1 MVSWTIPL
9 AYIVEKIHMAIVSQD
24 QKKGKKKKKKKTK
37 FICYNKK
44 QKNYLRFL
52 ITP

>member
-24 QKKGKKKKKKKTK
+24 KKKKEKKKKKR
-37 FICYNKK
+37 K
-44 QKNYLRFL
+44 QN
-52 ITP
+52 

>member
-24 QKKGKKKKKKKTK
+24 KKKGKKKKKKK
-37 FICYNKK
+37 
-44 QKNYLRFL
+44 KN
-52 ITP
+52 

>member
-24 QKKGKKKKKKKTK
+24 QKKGKKRRKKKQNLSATIKNKKT
-37 FICYNKK
+37 I
-44 QKNYLRFL
+44 
-52 ITP
+52 

>member
-24 QKKGKKKKKKKTK
+24 KKKKGKKKEKKKTK
-37 FICYNKK
+37 LICYNKK
-44 QKNYLRFL
+44 
-52 ITP
+52 

>member
-24 QKKGKKKKKKKTK
+24 KKKGKKKKKKK
-37 FICYNKK
+37 
-44 QKNYLRFL
+44 
-52 ITP
+52 

>member
-24 QKKGKKKKKKKTK
+24 KKKGKKKKKKK
-37 FICYNKK
+37 KK
-44 QKNYLRFL
+44 N
-52 ITP
+52 